1 MCEGLVLDE
10 LKKSN
15 FVIYASV
22 VLDELKKAKLF
33 LVLLIFLQKNVNPSC
48 GSLQWIDPEIF
59 YKSVE
64 IIQEEDKKIG
74 SDVLT
79 GELKKLSE
87 QVGREARS
95 LKLILIISVIVLC
108 IVVILK

>member
-1 MCEGLVLDE
+1 M
-10 LKKSN
+10 
-15 FVIYASV
+15 
-22 VLDELKKAKLF
+22 
-33 LVLLIFLQKNVNPSC
+33 QKNVNPDC
-48 GSLQWIDPEIF
+48 GFLQWIDPEIC

-64 IIQEEDKKIG
+64 IIQEEDNNIG
-74 SDVLT
+74 GDVLA

>member
-1 MCEGLVLDE
+1 M
-10 LKKSN
+10 
-15 FVIYASV
+15 
-22 VLDELKKAKLF
+22 
-33 LVLLIFLQKNVNPSC
+33 IFLQKNVNPGC
-48 GSLQWIDPEIF
+48 GFLQWIDPEIC

-64 IIQEEDKKIG
+64 IIQEEDNNIG
-74 SDVLT
+74 CDVLA

-95 LKLILIISVIVLC
+95 LKLIVVISVIVLC